1 MSSNGRRAKPLPK
14 RPTRSSQVAKNTKKI
29 NKIMSN
35 IEYKF
40 HEVTTNV
47 SPQNDQIV
55 EASLVTI
62 TQGSTGS
69 QRDGRKIV
77 VTGIHFRG
85 FLVNDANS
93 AGGALRIV
101 LYVDKQPNGATAS
114 TTSYFSSANAK
125 TQSFRN
131 LTEFKRFRALVDKT
145 YIVNST
151 GGTVSQNRR
160 AVNFN
165 LKVNIPIN
173 YTSTTGAITELL
185 ESNIG
190 LLTSA
195 TGANLDLDGIWR
207 LRYVDT

>member
-1 MSSNGRRAKPLPK
+1 MSKNRRPKPLPK
-14 RPTRSSQVAKNTKKI
+14 RPKKASQVAQNTKKI

-55 EASLVTI
+55 EASLLTI
-62 TQGSTGS
+62 AQGSTGS
-69 QRDGRKIV
+69 TRDGRKIV
-77 VTGIHFRG
+77 ITGIHFRG
-85 FLVNDANS
+85 FIKADADS
-93 AGGALRIV
+93 SGGALRIV
-101 LYVDKQPNGATAS
+101 LYVDKQPNGATA
-114 TTSYFSSANAK
+114 TTASYFSSANAN
-125 TQSFRN
+125 THSFRN
-131 LTEFKRFRALVDKT
+131 LNEFKRFRALSDKT
-145 YIVNST
+145 YIVNMT
-151 GGTVSQNRR
+151 GSASSENRR

-207 LRYVDT
+207 LRYVDS